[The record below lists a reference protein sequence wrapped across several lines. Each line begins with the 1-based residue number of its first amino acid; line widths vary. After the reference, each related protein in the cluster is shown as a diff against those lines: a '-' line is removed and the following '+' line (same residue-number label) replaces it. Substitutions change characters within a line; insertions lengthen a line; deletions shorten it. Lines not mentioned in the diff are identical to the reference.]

1 MNIRE
6 QFLGMVRKGVF
17 YILAPQGFEKR
28 PMRLTR
34 IQMTAAAGPEAE
46 EIDLSDYEDKVIL
59 VNGDSGGGGSWIY
72 SAGVAEE
79 AGPVVSNF
87 LETYFSEEERQKKL
101 CALVIG
107 HQPDKP
113 GAVNTGSSISEF
125 EFNKDLARRIERN
138 VQKARLQKVYRTT
151 YEELPGEINALNPD
165 FIVSLHCNS
174 YDSAASG
181 TEVLYCRSSGKGKEI
196 AGILLRHLV
205 EHLGLQN
212 RGIKPRKKG
221 ELGYGVLCLTDAPA
235 VIAEPFFISN
245 DLDLARAREDLDGLA
260 KAYADAID
268 EIAGMIGETAM

>member
-1 MNIRE
+1 MSNRE

-17 YILAPQGFEKR
+17 YILAPQGFENR
-28 PMRLTR
+28 PMRLTG
-34 IQMTAAAGPEAE
+34 IHITADADPDAE
-46 EIDLSDYEDKVIL
+46 EIDLSDYEDRVI
-59 VNGDSGGGGSWIY
+59 VINGHPRGSSSWIY
-72 SAGVAEE
+72 SAEVAEE

-113 GAVNTGSSISEF
+113 GAVNTNSNTSEF
-125 EFNKDLARRIERN
+125 EFNKDLARRIEQN
-138 VQKARLQKVYRTT
+138 VQNTRLKKVYRTT

-165 FIVSLHCNS
+165 FIISLHCNS

-181 TEVLYCRSSGKGKEI
+181 TEVLYCQSSKKGKEI
-196 AGILLRHLV
+196 AGILLQHLV
-205 EHLGLQN
+205 KHLGLRD

-235 VIAEPFFISN
+235 IIAEPFFISN
-245 DLDLARAREDLDGLA
+245 DSDLARAREDLDGLA

-268 EIAGMIGETAM
+268 EIGGMIGEID